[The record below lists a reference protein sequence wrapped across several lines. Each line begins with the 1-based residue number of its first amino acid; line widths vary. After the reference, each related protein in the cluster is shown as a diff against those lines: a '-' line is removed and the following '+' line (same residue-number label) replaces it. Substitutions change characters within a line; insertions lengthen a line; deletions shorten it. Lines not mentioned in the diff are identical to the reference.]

1 MKEVFQEQDQEAEKS
16 TVFGINNFL
25 GISDASNI

>member
-1 MKEVFQEQDQEAEKS
+1 LLLLIYFVLLGK

-25 GISDASNI
+25 N